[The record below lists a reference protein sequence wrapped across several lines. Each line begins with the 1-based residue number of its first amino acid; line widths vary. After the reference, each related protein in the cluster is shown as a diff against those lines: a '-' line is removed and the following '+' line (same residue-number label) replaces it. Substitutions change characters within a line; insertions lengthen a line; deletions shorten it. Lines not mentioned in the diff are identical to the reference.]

1 MRINA
6 FLLVQMLVLVMCV
19 RGEIKRGEKERRNE
33 YILVDS
39 DGPQVP
45 VVTETR
51 TPARYPRFPAQRMRT
66 SSTKLEELSQ
76 KYVDPMMR
84 IPELNYQYLSATMSR
99 FMTVALTVLVVPFGL
114 LSLFGDTGDLI
125 FAQFGCISGVFGFTM
140 GMMVFGGLASDMMA
154 IAFSMLVGFVNIYS
168 TLKLTKVREM
178 PFVSILFF
186 SFLLSNLIYQLLA
199 GIPSYSVS
207 PLYTGL
213 SGVLLIRVSKML
225 SYRFQNLTLFVM
237 ALKFFYIAIVVAVA
251 YFIYLVLPS
260 GLKDT
265 ASSEKQTDEEIYSLQ
280 KYTQSI
286 SSFILTFPIV
296 SFVSQIMY
304 VFGVFQ
310 TSPFDMFSFFY
321 IPSQLHYNYY
331 STSVLLA
338 LWAALA
344 VSVFLFRTKI
354 SNRDS
359 YQPKIVKSLIS
370 DYWKV
375 QEL

>member
-1 MRINA
+1 MRMNT
-6 FLLVQMLVLVMCV
+6 FLLIQLLVLVVCTK
-19 RGEIKRGEKERRNE
+19 GEMKNE

-45 VVTETR
+45 IVAETR
-51 TPARYPRFPAQRMRT
+51 ISARYPRFPAQRMRT

-76 KYVDPMMR
+76 KYLDPMMR
-84 IPELNYQYLSATMSR
+84 IPELNYQYLSATMNR
-99 FMTVALTVLVVPFGL
+99 FMTAILTILVIPFGM

-140 GMMVFGGLASDMMA
+140 GMMVFGGLASDMMT
-154 IAFSMLVGFVNIYS
+154 IAFSIIVGFVNIYS

-178 PFVSILFF
+178 PFVSIIFF

-199 GIPSYSVS
+199 GIPIYSVS

-213 SGVLLIRVSKML
+213 SGALLIRVSNML
-225 SYRFQNLTLFVM
+225 SYKFHNLTLFVM
-237 ALKFFYIAIVVAVA
+237 ALKFFYIGIVVSLA
-251 YFIYLVLPS
+251 YLIYLMLPS
-260 GLKDT
+260 GLKET
-265 ASSEKQTDEEIYSLQ
+265 AGNEKQTEEEIYNLQ
-280 KYTQSI
+280 KYTQGI

-310 TSPFDMFSFFY
+310 TSPFDILSFFY

-331 STSVLLA
+331 STSALLA
-338 LWAALA
+338 LWIALA